1 MPVDIAPITI
11 DVVVA
16 TSQLSVVDAQQVQ
29 NRDVQ
34 VITPRCVFRR
44 LASKLIALAATCS
57 PLMPPPTSQR
67 NASRAGLSDDEDRHP
82 GWQV

>member
-1 MPVDIAPITI
+1 MSHWSVRELTLQRSRQNRVDHMPVDIAPITI

-34 VITPRCVFRR
+34 VITPRRIFRR
-44 LASKLIALAATCS
+44 LQKS
-57 PLMPPPTSQR
+57 
-67 NASRAGLSDDEDRHP
+67 
-82 GWQV
+82 